1 MKLYAQQGYGT
12 GSDPNKILQGLESG
26 YLDGAIISPKDY
38 RIERVNDLL
47 NVMATEH
54 AGADRLVDP
63 QFYASLMAQDPD
75 ARMGR
80 LLQPEYPYF
89 GQRRR
94 SQLESE
100 DQVKAD
106 IRACLEFQLGLN
118 VSSVIA
124 PSILIRRSFNSIE
137 AVVAKNF
144 VRHAQTIWDEI
155 GDGRPL
161 LATIAVDI
169 DALHD
174 KEELL
179 AFLGDVTVLE
189 TPPSGFYLL
198 VANPTSTI
206 RPELVDYRT
215 LGGWMLMNHSLNLN
229 GFEVVNGFSDI
240 LTPFLAAAGGSAG
253 ATGWWSNL
261 KVFSMDKFSPAS
273 GGGRR
278 PVFRYQSKGLLN
290 SIRFDEL
297 ESIRN
302 SFPAVLNRLPTDE
315 FYDPEYGSQPPNQN
329 AEILQT
335 WNTIKSFAPAAGELE
350 LSDCVQWI
358 ENAKEIYDQIGASP
372 AMRLMERSNDAHLES
387 LEGGVQLFAQL
398 AEIDL

>member
-12 GSDPNKILQGLESG
+12 GSDPNKILQGLEAG
-26 YLDGAIISPKDY
+26 YINGAIISPKDY
-38 RIERVNDLL
+38 RIERVNELFAA
-47 NVMATEH
+47 MAGEH
-54 AGADRLVDP
+54 ASADRLIDP

-80 LLQPEYPYF
+80 LLQGEYPYF
-89 GQRRR
+89 EQRRR

-100 DQVKAD
+100 ERVKAD
-106 IRACLEFQLGLN
+106 IRACLEFQLGLD
-118 VSSVIA
+118 VTSVIA

-144 VRHAQTIWDEI
+144 VRHAQEIWEEV
-155 GDGRPL
+155 GDGRPM

-169 DALHD
+169 EALQD

-179 AFLGDVTVLE
+179 AFLGDITVLE
-189 TPPSGFYLL
+189 NPPSGFYLL
-198 VANPTSTI
+198 VANPSSQI
-206 RPELVDYRT
+206 RPELVDHRI
-215 LGGWMLMNHSLNLN
+215 LAGWMLMNHALNLN

-278 PVFRYQSKGLLN
+278 PVFRYLSKGLLN
-290 SIRFDEL
+290 SIRYDEL

-302 SFPAVLNRLPTDE
+302 TFPSVLNGLPTDE
-315 FYDPEYGSQPPNQN
+315 FYDPEYGSEPANQN

-335 WNTIKSFAPAAGELE
+335 WNSIKSFAPATGEPE

-358 ENAKEIYDQIGASP
+358 DDAKEIYDQIGASS

-387 LEGGVQLFAQL
+387 LEDGVQLFAQL